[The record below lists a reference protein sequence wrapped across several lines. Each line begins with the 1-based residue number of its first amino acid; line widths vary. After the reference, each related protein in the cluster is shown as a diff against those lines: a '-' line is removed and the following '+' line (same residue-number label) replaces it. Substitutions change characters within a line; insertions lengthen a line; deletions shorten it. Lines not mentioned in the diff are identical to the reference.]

1 MRVLVTGG
9 SRGLGKAIADEF
21 GKHGHVV
28 YKPTRADIDLTGRV
42 SLKFAEFDAV
52 ICNAGINPIKRITE
66 VSDEEVMRVNYTSHL
81 EIIQQCL
88 PFMIKQR
95 FGRIV
100 NIGSIWIDTAK
111 PGRLAY
117 SASKLALHAL
127 TRAITAEHATN
138 GIVANTVSPG
148 FILTDLTKQN
158 NTPEDIKRLEKSIPV
173 GRLGLPDEVAKLVY
187 SLTFDNS
194 YIAGQ
199 NIIIDGGFSCTTY

>member
-1 MRVLVTGG
+1 MKVLVTGG
-9 SRGLGKAIADEF
+9 SRGLGRSIANEF
-21 GKHGHVV
+21 SKHGHVV
-28 YKPTRADIDLTGRV
+28 YKPTREDIDLNNKV
-42 SLKFAEFDAV
+42 SLKFTDFDAV
-52 ICNAGINPIKRITE
+52 ICNAGINPIKSITE
-66 VSDEEVMRVNYTSHL
+66 ISSEDVMRVNYTSHL

-88 PFMIKQR
+88 PFMIKQG
-95 FGRIV
+95 FGRVV

-117 SASKLALHAL
+117 SVSKSALHNL
-127 TRAITAEHATN
+127 TKAITAEHARD
-138 GIVANTVSPG
+138 GIIANTVSPG

-158 NTPEDIKRLEKSIPV
+158 NTPKDIKRLKSIIPV

-187 SLTFDNS
+187 SLTFDNQ

>member
-9 SRGLGKAIADEF
+9 SRGLGKAIAKEF
-21 GKHGHVV
+21 SKHGHVV
-28 YKPTRADIDLTGRV
+28 YKPTRQDLDLTGKM

-52 ICNAGINPIKRITE
+52 ICNAGINTIKSITE
-66 VSDEEVMRVNYTSHL
+66 ISDEEVMRVNYTSHL

-88 PFMIKQR
+88 PFMVKQG

-100 NIGSIWIDTAK
+100 NIGSIWIDSAK

-117 SASKLALHAL
+117 SASKSALHAL
-127 TRAITAEHATN
+127 TKAITAEY
-138 GIVANTVSPG
+138 GSDGVIANTVSPG

-158 NTPEDIKRLEKSIPV
+158 NSPDDIERLERSIPV
-173 GRLGLPDEVAKLVY
+173 GSLGLPTDVAKLVY
-187 SLTFDNS
+187 SLTFDNR

-199 NIIIDGGFSCTTY
+199 NIIIDGGFSCVTY

>member
-9 SRGLGKAIADEF
+9 SRGIGEAIVKEF
-21 GKHGHVV
+21 NKHGHVV
-28 YKPTRADIDLTGRV
+28 YSPTREDINLANNV
-42 SLKFAEFDAV
+42 LLKHTEFDAI
-52 ICNAGINPIKRITE
+52 ICNAGINPIKSTIE
-66 VSDEEVMRVNYTSHL
+66 ISDEEVMRVNYISHL

-88 PFMIKQR
+88 PYMVKQG

-100 NIGSIWIDTAK
+100 NIGSIWINTAK

-117 SASKLALHAL
+117 SASKSALHSL
-127 TRAITAEHATN
+127 TKAITAEYTQN
-138 GIVANTVSPG
+138 GIIANTVSPG

-158 NTPEDIKRLEKSIPV
+158 NTLEDIKKLEQNIPV
-173 GRLGLPDEVAKLVY
+173 GRLGLPNEVAKLVY
-187 SLTFDNS
+187 NLTVDNN